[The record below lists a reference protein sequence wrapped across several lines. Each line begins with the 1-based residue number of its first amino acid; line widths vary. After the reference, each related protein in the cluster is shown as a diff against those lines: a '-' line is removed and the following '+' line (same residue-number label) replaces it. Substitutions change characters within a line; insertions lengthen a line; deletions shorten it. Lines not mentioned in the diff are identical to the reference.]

1 MIETGG
7 QYVIVRS
14 QGMTTPVVS
23 SPEAVRAEL
32 SKDLLE
38 KKQRVAMEKQLE
50 GLLAAAQI
58 DNFLVPKS
66 QLGTAATQASLKML
80 QEEPAVRR

>member
-1 MIETGG
+1 
-7 QYVIVRS
+7 
-14 QGMTTPVVS
+14 MTTPVVS